1 MKRTVTLS
9 IMALTMGLSGCTT
22 LEGVWADIKTAKP
35 FNEAS
40 QSGEANPLNDAE
52 LEALKTDMVQAK
64 AIWSDTDGFD
74 YADPG
79 ADVAVV
85 SKTVQLASVDPEPV
99 RLRGMYQ
106 FDQAEDRPAT
116 AYEAKRLAKVGPSQ
130 ASFLGAIHIYDY
142 KRGGIYQIYA
152 APEQVTDIALEAGE
166 ELISVSAGDTVR
178 WKLGDTRSGSGLGSQ
193 VHILVKPLAADI
205 KTNLIILTSKRTY
218 YAQLEARSESYMPAI
233 AWQYESDFAET
244 QTPAIAKYASL
255 GTVAKT
261 PDIETP
267 RFEKLDFE
275 YKIQGDRP
283 AWRPV
288 RAFDDGQKVYIQ
300 FPEDISR
307 SEAPPLFV
315 LSEAGKSSLIN
326 YRVKGRYYVVDRL
339 FDRAELRLG
348 EKKQKTVRI
357 FRNDE
362 S

>member
-9 IMALTMGLSGCTT
+9 IMTLAIGLTGCTT

-35 FNEAS
+35 FKEAS
-40 QSGEANPLNDAE
+40 QSGETKPLTDSE
-52 LEALKTDMVQAK
+52 IKALKTDMVQAK
-64 AIWSDTDGFD
+64 AIWSDTDGLNQD
-74 YADPG
+74 DPG
-79 ADVAVV
+79 ADIPGVTQ
-85 SKTVQLASVDPEPV
+85 TVQIASIDPEPMQ
-99 RLRGMYQ
+99 LRGLYQ
-106 FDQAEDRPAT
+106 FDKSEDRPAT
-116 AYEAKRLAKVGPSQ
+116 AYEAKRLAKIGPNQ
-130 ASFLGAIHIYDY
+130 ASFMGAIQIYDY
-142 KRGGIYQIYA
+142 KPGDIYQINA
-152 APEQVTDIALEAGE
+152 APEHVTDIALEPGE

-178 WKLGDTRSGSGLGSQ
+178 WKLGDTRSGSGHNSQ

-218 YAQLEARSESYMPAI
+218 YAQLEARPESYMPAI
-233 AWQYESDFAET
+233 AWHYESDFV
-244 QTPAIAKYASL
+244 QTPVIAKYASL
-255 GTVAKT
+255 GTEASI
-261 PDIETP
+261 PDIQTP
-267 RFEKLDFE
+267 RFDQLDFD
-275 YKIQGDRP
+275 YKIKGDRP

-315 LSEAGKSSLIN
+315 LSEAGESSLIN

-339 FDRAELRLG
+339 FDRAELRIG

-357 FRNDE
+357 VRDDK